1 MNFFSR
7 KKKVA
12 NIGEQQVGK
21 NVTIIWLILLTCFA
35 LLTWANYA
43 ELDEV
48 TNGQGTVITWNR
60 SQVIQARDGGVIR
73 ELMVR
78 EGDIV
83 EANQQLAI
91 LDATRFQAGYN
102 EVGAKV
108 KALAVSIARL
118 TAEIKDEKGDPNF
131 ILLLREYSSGIED
144 KDHSDEELLNEN
156 KVLIDHEMSLLL
168 SRRRSLEENISG
180 LQRSLK
186 LTQNELGLI
195 RPLVTKGA
203 VSQVEE
209 LRLRREENELKNKIT
224 EVRNNYFEQ
233 AKEELVKKKNE
244 LDSIYFQLLQRE
256 DQLASTV
263 IISPVKGIVKDVQV
277 TTVGG
282 VLEPGGK
289 LMEVVPSEDQLLI
302 EVKINPRDIAFIHP
316 NQKAI
321 VKVSAYESSIYGTM
335 DATVERISPDTIQ
348 DQVRREQYFYKVFV
362 RTDRSALETA
372 DGKLHE
378 IVPGMLATV
387 DIKTGKKTV
396 LDYLIKPLNKA
407 KEALRER

>member
-83 EANQQLAI
+83 EANQQIAI

-118 TAEIKDEKGDPNF
+118 TAEIKDEKSEPNF

-144 KDHSDEELLNEN
+144 KDHTDEELLNEN

>member
-1 MNFFSR
+1 MTFF
-7 KKKVA
+7 KKNNELTDVSD
-12 NIGEQQVGK
+12 IQSGK
-21 NVTIIWLILLTCFA
+21 NAKIIWIILSTC
-35 LLTWANYA
+35 LLLLVWGYFA

-60 SQVIQARDGGVIR
+60 SQIIQARDGGVIR

-78 EGDIV
+78 EGDLV

-91 LDATRFQAGYN
+91 LDSTRFEAGYN

-118 TAEIKDEKGDPNF
+118 TAEIKGEKEQPDF
-131 ILLLREYSSGIED
+131 IVFLRSYSSEAND
-144 KDHSDEELLNEN
+144 KALNDEELLKEH

-168 SRRRSLEENISG
+168 SRRRSLDENVSG

-186 LTQNELGLI
+186 LTNNELALI
-195 RPLVTKGA
+195 RPLVAKGA
-203 VSQVEE
+203 VGQVEE
-209 LRLRREENELKNKIT
+209 LRLRKEENDLKNRIT
-224 EVRNNYFEQ
+224 EARNHYFEQ

-244 LDSIYFQLLQRE
+244 LDSIYFQLLQRK

-263 IISPVKGIVKDVQV
+263 ITSPVKGIVKDVQV

-289 LMEVVPSEDQLLI
+289 LMEVVPSEDQLVI

-348 DQVRREQYFYKVFV
+348 DQVRREQYYYKVFV
-362 RTDRSALETA
+362 RTERSALETR

-387 DIKTGKKTV
+387 DIKTGQKSV
-396 LDYLIKPLNKA
+396 LDYLLKPLNKA

>member
-1 MNFFSR
+1 MGLF
-7 KKKVA
+7 KKNQDLAEIGDTQTSQNA
-12 NIGEQQVGK
+12 NI
-21 NVTIIWLILLTCFA
+21 IWFILLTCLA
-35 LLTWANYA
+35 LIIWAYFA

-48 TNGQGTVITWNR
+48 THGQGTVITWNR
-60 SQVIQARDGGVIR
+60 SQVIQARDGGVIQ

-78 EGDIV
+78 EGDVV

-91 LDATRFQAGYN
+91 LDSTRFKAGYD

-118 TAEIKDEKGDPNF
+118 TAEIKDEKAQPDF
-131 ILLLREYSSGIED
+131 IAFLRTYASESDD
-144 KDHSDEELLNEN
+144 KTLSDEELLSKHNI
-156 KVLIDHEMSLLL
+156 LIDHEMSLLV
-168 SRRRSLEENISG
+168 SRRRSLEENVSG

-186 LTQNELGLI
+186 ITNNELALI
-195 RPLVTKGA
+195 RPLVAKGA
-203 VSQVEE
+203 VGQVEE
-209 LRLRREENELKNKIT
+209 LRLRKEENDLKNRIT
-224 EVRNNYFEQ
+224 EARNHYFEQ

-244 LDSIYFQLLQRE
+244 LDSIYFQLLQRK

-263 IISPVKGIVKDVQV
+263 ITSPVKGIVKDVQV

-316 NQKAI
+316 HQKAI
-321 VKVSAYESSIYGTM
+321 VKISAYESSIYGTM
-335 DATVERISPDTIQ
+335 DAMVERISPDTIQ
-348 DQVRREQYFYKVFV
+348 DQVRREQYYYKVFV
-362 RTDRSALETA
+362 RTERGALETK

-387 DIKTGKKTV
+387 DIKTGQKSV
-396 LDYLIKPLNKA
+396 FDYLLKPLNKA

>member
-1 MNFFSR
+1 MSFFN
-7 KKKVA
+7 KKKRIA
-12 NIGEQQVGK
+12 NIGEQEMGK
-21 NVTIIWLILLTCFA
+21 NTTIIWLILITCFV
-35 LLTWANYA
+35 LIVWANFA

-48 TNGQGTVITWNR
+48 TNGQGTVVTWNR
-60 SQVIQARDGGVIR
+60 SQVIQTRDGGVIR

-83 EANQQLAI
+83 TAGQQLAI

-102 EVGAKV
+102 EIGAKV

-118 TAEIKDEKGDPNF
+118 TAEIKDEKGRPDF
-131 ILLLREYSSGIED
+131 ILLLREYNSGIED
-144 KDHSDEELLNEN
+144 KNLSDKELMDEN

-168 SRRRSLEENISG
+168 SRRRSLDENVSG

-186 LTQNELGLI
+186 LTQNELNLI

-209 LRLRREENELKNKIT
+209 LRLRREENELKNKVT
-224 EVRNNYFEQ
+224 EARNHYFEQ

-244 LDSIYFQLLQRE
+244 LDSIYFQLLQRK
-256 DQLASTV
+256 DQLAST
-263 IISPVKGIVKDVQV
+263 IIVSPVKGIVKDVQV

-348 DQVRREQYFYKVFV
+348 DQVRREQYYYKVFV
-362 RTDRSALETA
+362 RTERSALETP

-396 LDYLIKPLNKA
+396 FDYLIKPLNKA

>member
-1 MNFFSR
+1 MSLFS
-7 KKKVA
+7 KKKKTISMHGDPV
-12 NIGEQQVGK
+12 QK
-21 NVTIIWLILLTCFA
+21 HTYIIWMILLTCFA
-35 LLTWANYA
+35 LLLWANYA

-48 TNGQGTVITWNR
+48 TSGQGTVITWNR
-60 SQVIQARDGGVIR
+60 SQIIQARDGGVIR

-78 EGDIV
+78 EGDLV
-83 EANQQLAI
+83 NAGQQLAV
-91 LDATRFQAGYN
+91 LDATRFQAGYD
-102 EVGAKV
+102 EIGAKV
-108 KALAVSIARL
+108 KGLAVSIARL
-118 TAEIKDEKGDPNF
+118 TTEIKDDNSKPDF
-131 ILLLREYSSGIED
+131 LLLLREFSGGIAY
-144 KDHSDEELLNEN
+144 KDMSDEELLADN
-156 KVLIDHEMSLLL
+156 KVLIDHEMSLLIT
-168 SRRRSLEENISG
+168 RRRGLDENISG

-186 LTQNELGLI
+186 LTVNELNLI
-195 RPLVTKGA
+195 RPLVVKGA

-224 EVRNNYFEQ
+224 EARNHYFEQ

-244 LDSIYFQLLQRE
+244 LDSIYFQLLQRK
-256 DQLASTV
+256 DQLTSTV
-263 IISPVKGIVKDVQV
+263 INSPVKGIVKDVQV

-289 LMEVVPSEDQLLI
+289 LMEVVPSEDQLVI

-348 DQVRREQYFYKVFV
+348 DQVRREQYYYKVFV
-362 RTDRSALETA
+362 RTERSALETP
-372 DGKLHE
+372 DGKIHE

-387 DIKTGKKTV
+387 DIKTGKKSV